1 MINTSMIKAYKIRLY
16 PNNKQ
21 KVLIEKTFGC
31 CRKMYNEMLAERK
44 LVYEELKDN
53 REKLYHYKYRTPA
66 QIKQEFPY
74 MNEVDS
80 QAFNWVLMNIK
91 VAYTNFFKS
100 VSGVRNG
107 GMLGFPKFKKK
118 TNFGSYTTSQI
129 VKTIYIIDNK
139 HIHLPKLGTVKYKD
153 KRKIYGKIKHC
164 TISKTAN
171 DEYYCSLL
179 VENKTKLA
187 EKVELTENSK
197 IIGLDMSLSSFYV
210 DSMGNSPEYVKRYK
224 SKEKKLS
231 RLQKIESGRQKY
243 SNKRNKLRKSI
254 NSVHNHIK
262 NQRLDF
268 THKLS
273 KKLVEENDVIVVESL
288 NLKSMS
294 GSLKLGKSVFD
305 LGYSDFI
312 TQLQYKCDWYG
323 KHLVFADRFFASS
336 KICHNCGHKYK
347 DLSLNERKWVCPKCG
362 TQIDRDENA
371 AINLKNLGMGYIRKC
386 LQSQSVATA
395 MK

>member
-1 MINTSMIKAYKIRLY
+1 MIKAYKIRLY

-44 LVYEELKDN
+44 QVYEELKDN

-100 VSGVRNG
+100 VSGVRKG

-139 HIHLPKLGTVKYKD
+139 HIHLPKLGTVKYRD
-153 KRKIYGKIKHC
+153 KRIIIGKIKHC
-164 TISKTAN
+164 TISKTSN
-171 DEYYCSLL
+171 NEYYCSLL
-179 VENKTKLA
+179 VENEIKLP
-187 EKVELTENSK
+187 EKVKLTEESK
-197 IIGLDMSLSSFYV
+197 IIGLDMSLSNFYV
-210 DSMGNSPEYVKRYK
+210 DSLGNSPEYVKRYK
-224 SKEKKLS
+224 SKEKKLA
-231 RLQKIESGRQKY
+231 RLQKIESRRQKH
-243 SNKRNKLRKSI
+243 SNRRKKLRKSI
-254 NSVHNHIK
+254 NNIYNHIK

-273 KKLVEENDVIVVESL
+273 KKLVEENDMIVVESL

-294 GSLKLGKSVFD
+294 GSLKLGKSIFD

-312 TQLQYKCDWYG
+312 NQLQYKCDWYG
-323 KHLVFADRFFASS
+323 KHLVFADKWFASS

-347 DLSLNERKWVCPKCG
+347 DLSLSERKWVCPKCG

-386 LQSQSVATA
+386 LQSQNISSAV
-395 MK
+395 K

>member
-1 MINTSMIKAYKIRLY
+1 MIRAYKIRLY
-16 PNNKQ
+16 PNNNQ

-31 CRKMYNEMLAERK
+31 CRKMYNEMLNERK
-44 LVYEELKDN
+44 QVYEQLKDN

-80 QAFNWVLMNIK
+80 QAFNWVQMNLK

-100 VSGVRNG
+100 VSGVRKG
-107 GMLGFPKFKKK
+107 DDVGFPKFKKK
-118 TNFGSYTTSQI
+118 MNFDSYTTQVVSI
-129 VKTIYIIDNK
+129 FDEK
-139 HIHLPKLGTVKYKD
+139 HLKIQKLGKVKYRD
-153 KRKIYGKIKHC
+153 KRTIGGKIKHC

-171 DEYYCSLL
+171 NKYYCSLL
-179 VENKTKLA
+179 VENDAQPK
-187 EKVELTENSK
+187 EKVELSEISK
-197 IIGLDMSLSSFYV
+197 IIGLDMSLSNFYV
-210 DSMGNSPEYVKRYK
+210 DSMGNSPEYVKKYK
-224 SKEKKLS
+224 NKEKKLQ
-231 RLQKIESGRQKY
+231 RLQKIESRRKKH
-243 SNKRNKLRKSI
+243 SNRRKKLRKSI
-254 NSVHNHIK
+254 DCIYNHIK

-273 KKLVEENDVIVVESL
+273 RKLVEENDVIVVESL

-294 GSLKLGKSVFD
+294 GSLKLGKSIMD
-305 LGYSDFI
+305 LGYSKFI

-323 KHLVFADRFFASS
+323 KHLVFADKWFASS

-347 DLSLNERKWVCPKCG
+347 ELTLKDRKWICPKCG

-371 AINLKNLGMGYIRKC
+371 AINLKNLGVGYIRKC
-386 LQSQSVATA
+386 LQSQNSSLA

>member
-1 MINTSMIKAYKIRLY
+1 MIRAYKIRIY

-44 LVYEELKDN
+44 QVYEELKDN

-66 QIKQEFPY
+66 QIKQEFQY

-80 QAFNWVLMNIK
+80 QAFNWVQMNIK
-91 VAYTNFFKS
+91 IAYTNFFKS
-100 VSGVRNG
+100 VSGVRKG
-107 GMLGFPKFKKK
+107 GMIGFPKFKKK
-118 TNFGSYTTSQI
+118 TNSDSYTTSQI

-139 HIHLPKLGTVKYKD
+139 HIHLPKLGTIKYKD
-153 KRKIYGKIKHC
+153 KRKISGKIKHC

-179 VENKTKLA
+179 VENESKLL
-187 EKVELTENSK
+187 EKVKITDKSK
-197 IIGLDMSLSSFYV
+197 VIGLDMSLSNFYV
-210 DSMGNSPEYVKRYK
+210 DSFGNSPEYIKRYK
-224 SKEKKLS
+224 SKEKKLQ
-231 RLQKIESGRQKY
+231 RLQKIESRRQKH
-243 SNKRNKLRKSI
+243 SNRRKKLRKSI
-254 NSVHNHIK
+254 NNIYSHIK

-273 KKLVEENDVIVVESL
+273 RKLVEENDVIVVESL
-288 NLKSMS
+288 SLKSMS
-294 GSLKLGKSVFD
+294 GSLKLGKSVMD
-305 LGYSDFI
+305 LGYSNFI

-323 KHLVFADRFFASS
+323 KYLVFADKWFASS
-336 KICHNCGHKYK
+336 KICHNCGHKYQ
-347 DLSLNERKWVCPKCG
+347 DLSLSERKWVCPKCR

-371 AINLKNLGMGYIRKC
+371 AINLKNLGMGYIHEC
-386 LQSQSVATA
+386 LQSQLVTTA

>member
-1 MINTSMIKAYKIRLY
+1 MIRAYRIRLY
-16 PNNKQ
+16 PNNNQ

-31 CRKMYNEMLAERK
+31 CRKMYNEMLNERK
-44 LVYEELKDN
+44 QVYEQLKDN

-74 MNEVDS
+74 MSEVDS
-80 QAFNWVLMNIK
+80 QAFNWVQMNLK

-100 VSGVRNG
+100 ISGVRKG
-107 GMLGFPKFKKK
+107 GMIGFPKFKKK
-118 TNFGSYTTSQI
+118 TNFDSYTTQVVSIFDKKYLKIQ
-129 VKTIYIIDNK
+129 
-139 HIHLPKLGTVKYKD
+139 KLGKVKYKD
-153 KRKIYGKIKHC
+153 KRIIDGKIKHC

-179 VENKTKLA
+179 VENDTQPK
-187 EKVELTENSK
+187 EKVELSEKSK
-197 IIGLDMSLSSFYV
+197 VIGLDMSLSNFYV
-210 DSMGNSPEYVKRYK
+210 DSMGDSPEYVKRYK
-224 SKEKKLS
+224 NKEKKLQ
-231 RLQKIESGRQKY
+231 RLQKIESRRQKQ
-243 SNKRNKLRKSI
+243 SNRRKKLRKSI
-254 NSVHNHIK
+254 NSIYNHIK

-273 KKLVEENDVIVVESL
+273 RKLVEENDVIVVESL

-294 GSLKLGKSVFD
+294 GSLKLGKSVMD
-305 LGYSDFI
+305 LGYSEFI

-323 KHLVFADRFFASS
+323 KHLVFADKWFASS

-347 DLSLNERKWVCPKCG
+347 ELTLKDRNWVCPKCG

-371 AINLKNLGMGYIRKC
+371 AKNLKDLGMGYIRKC
-386 LQSQSVATA
+386 LQSQNNSST

>member
-1 MINTSMIKAYKIRLY
+1 MIRAYKIRLY
-16 PNNKQ
+16 PNNNQ

-31 CRKMYNEMLAERK
+31 CRKMYNEMLNERK
-44 LVYEELKDN
+44 HVYEQLKDN

-80 QAFNWVLMNIK
+80 QAFNWVQKNLK

-100 VSGVRNG
+100 VSGVRKG
-107 GMLGFPKFKKK
+107 GMIEFPKFKKK
-118 TNFGSYTTSQI
+118 TNFDSYTTSQI

-139 HIHLPKLGTVKYKD
+139 HIHLSKLGKVKYKD
-153 KRKIYGKIKHC
+153 KRKIEGKIKHC

-171 DEYYCSLL
+171 NKYYCSLL
-179 VENKTKLA
+179 VENNIQPK
-187 EKVELTENSK
+187 EKVKLTDDSK
-197 IIGLDMSLSSFYV
+197 VIGLDMSLSNFYV
-210 DSMGNSPEYVKRYK
+210 DSMGNSPEFVKRYR
-224 SKEKKLS
+224 SKEKKLA
-231 RLQKIESGRQKY
+231 RLQKIESRRLKH
-243 SNKRNKLRKSI
+243 SNRRKKLRKSI
-254 NSVHNHIK
+254 NFIYNHIK

-273 KKLVEENDVIVVESL
+273 RKLVDDNDAIVVELL

-294 GSLKLGKSVFD
+294 GSLKLGKSVMD
-305 LGYSDFI
+305 LGYSEFI

-323 KHLVFADRFFASS
+323 KHLVFADKWFASS

-347 DLSLNERKWVCPKCG
+347 ELSLKERKWICPNCG
-362 TQIDRDENA
+362 IQIDRDENA
-371 AINLKNLGMGYIRKC
+371 AKNLKDLGMGYIRKC
-386 LQSQSVATA
+386 LQSQVDIPA
-395 MK
+395 MR